1 MKKSLLA
8 MWDLLPEQ
16 MNELEQHFNVI
27 RLHTDPDPETTLKEH
42 QNDIVAILAWY
53 MFPVSKRLISALPNL
68 EIISIYGVGINF
80 VDIEAAHERG
90 VIVTYT
96 PDVLSPET
104 ADTAM
109 ALLLAVAR
117 KICEADMYVRVGKW
131 LNGPMSFGTSVNEKT
146 VGILGLGRI
155 GKAIAKRCEAF
166 EMNVIYHGRHEQEH
180 ENYTYYDNLEAMA
193 SDCDF
198 LVVACPGGEQT
209 ENLVDYKILSA
220 LGSNGYVINIA
231 RGTVINEDDLV
242 SALEEGTIAGA
253 GLDVFRDE
261 PHVPDELIKMD
272 NVVLLPHIGSATY
285 ETRAKMGRL
294 VIDNLFA
301 HFNGNPLLTP
311 VAA

>member
-1 MKKSLLA
+1 

-16 MNELEQHFNVI
+16 MDELEKHFNVI
-27 RLHTDPDPETTLKEH
+27 RLHKESDPEHILKVH
-42 QNDIVAILAWY
+42 KNDIVAIMAWY

-68 EIISIYGVGINF
+68 EIIAIYGVGTNF
-80 VDIEAAHERG
+80 VDIPAAHERDI
-90 VIVTYT
+90 IVTYT

-117 KICEADMYVRVGKW
+117 RVCEADMYVRVGKW
-131 LNGPMSFGTSVNEKT
+131 LNGPMSFGTSVNEKV

-166 EMNVIYHGRHEQEH
+166 DMSVIYHGRHEQQDVP
-180 ENYTYYDNLEAMA
+180 YTFYDNLEAMA
-193 SDCDF
+193 KDCEF
-198 LVVACPGGEQT
+198 LVVACPGGEET
-209 ENLVDYKILSA
+209 ENLVDYKILNA
-220 LGSNGYVINIA
+220 LGSKGYVINIA

-242 SALEEGTIAGA
+242 RALAEKKIAGA

-294 VIDNLFA
+294 VIENLFA